1 MHVHVMG
8 IHTVHT
14 YMYVHVHRCAKV
26 KRQREREKT
35 KHMRMEIQPE
45 RGITVELRGY
55 QAEELGRAVD
65 SMARSQ
71 AFAMAIDMPD
81 RRKKAI
87 TQKGHYS
94 DRY

>member
-1 MHVHVMG
+1 M
-8 IHTVHT
+8 
-14 YMYVHVHRCAKV
+14 K
-26 KRQREREKT
+26 
-35 KHMRMEIQPE
+35 MEIQPE
-45 RGITVELRGY
+45 KGITVELRGY

-71 AFAMAIDMPD
+71 AFATAIDMPD

-87 TQKGHYS
+87 THKGHYS